1 MTKGNWLAVLLMI
14 FIGITY
20 ADLTHWVT
28 TPTEHN
34 RFLVVMDVMMD
45 AVLLAAIVKY
55 SGRDDGPDAHA

>member
-45 AVLLAAIVKY
+45 AVFI
-55 SGRDDGPDAHA
+55 RCDR